1 MNQFFVNDD
10 GRFRDASS
18 WSGDG
23 LLLARVS
30 QGSAAV
36 EIDEDGDL
44 DLAAANNVGSA
55 TLLRNDLEGD
65 HGWLQVSLIG
75 PAHGVGAIV
84 EVDPIPTGN
93 RQNRQVCISGGYL
106 SSDDVRL
113 HFGLGTTATPR

>member
-44 DLAAANNVGSA
+44 DIAVANNVGSA
-55 TLLRNDLEGD
+55 TLRRNDLEGD
-65 HGWLQVSLIG
+65 HGWLQVSLIA
-75 PAHGVGAIV
+75 PAQGVGAIV
-84 EVDPIPTGN
+84 EVDPIPTGI
-93 RQNRQVCISGGYL
+93 RQHRQVCISGGYL
-106 SSDDVRL
+106 SSDDIRL